1 MIWSSLCIWGWIP
14 PRWWILPSSACQGV
28 CDVHLS
34 YYWWYSPW
42 PLGLGD
48 VGQDSPYWTYCF
60 PFGINK
66 YVDLERFFEIVK
78 IFFLKFAHSF
88 CLHCWI
94 LIEFLLRGSNGDFPF
109 SSAFLHLLTE
119 ISLGE
124 SYFFSLI
131 YLFIQL
137 FSQQYELK
145 IFILLF
151 RLSSSFVAQIVS
163 SGSSSALPPS
173 IVCCPPFHLSLSLFS
188 GPWRRKWQS
197 TPVFWPGE
205 FHRLYSPW
213 GCKELD
219 TMEQLSP
226 LLTFWHCSHEINNF
240 SISPGFYYCK
250 IELRSHDL
258 GTRHTH
264 CSCSVIASKSFP
276 QTEQEV
282 HISY

>member
-1 MIWSSLCIWGWIP
+1 MIRSSLCIWGWIP
-14 PRWWILPSSACQGV
+14 LRWWILPSSACQGV

-34 YYWWYSPW
+34 YCWWYSPW
-42 PLGLGD
+42 PLGLWD
-48 VGQDSPYWTYCF
+48 VGQDSPYWIYCF
-60 PFGINK
+60 PFAINK
-66 YVDLERFFEIVK
+66 YVVLERFFEIVK

-109 SSAFLHLLTE
+109 SSSFPHLLTE

-163 SGSSSALPPS
+163 SLKHLGVHLGVHQLFLPPLYAALLFIWAYPYFLALGEGNGNPLQYS
-173 IVCCPPFHLSLSLFS
+173 GLENSMDCIVHGAAKSWTQWSKFLLCLLS
-188 GPWRRKWQS
+188 GTVVMKS
-197 TPVFWPGE
+197 T
-205 FHRLYSPW
+205 
-213 GCKELD
+213 
-219 TMEQLSP
+219 
-226 LLTFWHCSHEINNF
+226 I
-240 SISPGFYYCK
+240 
-250 IELRSHDL
+250 
-258 GTRHTH
+258 
-264 CSCSVIASKSFP
+264 FP
-276 QTEQEV
+276 
-282 HISY
+282 